1 MICYRYNP
9 EIKQYEEYQPTSEVE
24 EKELLE
30 AELRQLRGLLH
41 SAFMADR
48 LTESEAR
55 KVPMWERRV
64 REITCRLAE
73 LDAETIREA
82 KDKGAW

>member
-55 KVPMWERRV
+55 KVPMWERRAAAIEQ
-64 REITCRLAE
+64 RLSEI
-73 LDAETIREA
+73 EA
-82 KDKGAW
+82 ADTEASTDE

>member
-1 MICYRYNP
+1 MTCIRYNS
-9 EIKQYEEYQPTSEVE
+9 EIRQYEEYEPTSDVE
-24 EKELLE
+24 ERELLE
-30 AELRQLRGLLH
+30 AELRRLRGFLH

-73 LDAETIREA
+73 MDAETV
-82 KDKGAW
+82 